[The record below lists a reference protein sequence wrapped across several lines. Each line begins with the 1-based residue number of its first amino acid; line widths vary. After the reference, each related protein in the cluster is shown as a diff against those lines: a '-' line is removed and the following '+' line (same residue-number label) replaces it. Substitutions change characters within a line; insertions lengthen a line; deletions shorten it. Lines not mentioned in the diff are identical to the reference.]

1 MTTTTNDA
9 PQSQTNETSPSPEPR
24 ELANEICAT
33 CEAGRNGDLSGRI
46 TNVPLRHPLASIAFA
61 INDLLDR
68 VEAAQ
73 REASAALGAAVDGRY
88 HRVFLPRG
96 MPGSFAAMAVR
107 INASMTIMDQRAR
120 QVAEMRTQ
128 RKELV
133 EDFREGVLSMA
144 TTLAS
149 ASTELDATAGAL
161 SKSSSDTVDQVDRG
175 AGAANSTVSN
185 VHAVASATEQLSAS
199 ISEIAKQ
206 AESSTQATWAAATEA
221 KAAGTVM
228 EELAEVAEGVS
239 GIVAVISDV
248 ARQTNLLALNAA
260 IEAAR
265 AGEAGRGFGVVAS
278 EVKQLANQTAKSTQ
292 DIAARIEAMR
302 AATKNGVD
310 SINRIGDALAQAEG
324 YASTISAAIYE
335 QQTATQH
342 IAENAEQATT
352 AAQTVAEELVG
363 IRNHAESARQGSGDI
378 ERSANDISMQSERLT
393 GEVQTFLNSMVE

>member
-24 ELANEICAT
+24 ELANEIFAT

-278 EVKQLANQTAKSTQ
+278 EVKQLAKSTQ